1 MTVEEEIEDS
11 LQVCREIE
19 EFLKKNKPLPS
30 PEEQLRGL
38 ESKPTAVFNEIDF
51 ILKQNQEQLARNKGG
66 TPSSEAA
73 GPAQEKPTA
82 EKKVPEKK
90 VPNKTMSENT
100 AAAMPMQEKPAEKTP
115 PAETFSAVDMIPVRD
130 RENVLHLDNAGV
142 SGTETG
148 LTETE
153 PTPTEKKTGREA
165 KKRERLEER
174 EREREER
181 EKEKQEREERKK
193 QEKEERKKEK
203 AGKRDREKTLKK
215 EKEKPQK
222 QEKEKKPKGTKK
234 AKKSKKPESPDSE
247 NSGVE
252 EEYSERHPFLRT
264 VCSILICALSA
275 LILAFLI
282 TTFVAHNTS
291 VEGNSMNPTLS
302 NGDQVIVEKVS
313 YYFHEPE
320 RFDVVVFPFNDDTNF
335 IKRVIGLPGEVVQI
349 VDGEIL
355 INGVPLLE
363 NFGLEEMEDPG
374 IAKEEVVLGEDEYFI
389 LGDNRNSSMDS
400 RKEEVGPIKR
410 SQIEGKAWF
419 RFYPFKDFS
428 AIS

>member
-38 ESKPTAVFNEIDF
+38 ESKPAAVFNEIDF
-51 ILKQNQEQLARNKGG
+51 ILKQNQEQLARNNGG
-66 TPSSEAA
+66 TSVSEAA
-73 GPAQEKPTA
+73 GPAQAKPA
-82 EKKVPEKK
+82 
-90 VPNKTMSENT
+90 
-100 AAAMPMQEKPAEKTP
+100 AEKTP
-115 PAETFSAVDMIPVRD
+115 AKESVSGVDTIPVRD
-130 RENVLHLDNAGV
+130 RENVLHLDHAGENRE
-142 SGTETG
+142 ETG
-148 LTETE
+148 RNETG
-153 PTPTEKKTGREA
+153 PVPAEKEKETGRAA
-165 KKRERLEER
+165 KKRERLEQKEK
-174 EREREER
+174 EREER
-181 EKEKQEREERKK
+181 EKEKQEREERKNR
-193 QEKEERKKEK
+193 EKEEKKREK
-203 AGKRDREKTLKK
+203 AGKRDK
-215 EKEKPQK
+215 EK
-222 QEKEKKPKGTKK
+222 QEP
-234 AKKSKKPESPDSE
+234 ADSGE
-247 NSGVE
+247 SGVE
-252 EEYSERHPFLRT
+252 EEYSERHPFLRRI
-264 VCSILICALSA
+264 CSILICALSA
-275 LILAFLI
+275 LILAFLV

-291 VEGNSMNPTLS
+291 VEGNSMEPSLS

-313 YYFHEPE
+313 YYFHDPE

-335 IKRVIGLPGEVVQI
+335 IKRVVGLPGEVVQI

-374 IAKEEVVLGEDEYFI
+374 IAKDEIVLGEDEYFI

-410 SQIEGKAWF
+410 SQIEGRAWF

-428 AIS
+428 VIS